1 MWRFALACL
10 TATTLLSARPADAQ
24 TYPTRPIKLV
34 VAFPAGGPPDI
45 LARILSAAISGPLG
59 QNVFVENTPGASGT
73 IATGQVSRA
82 TPDGYTIMVGSIAT
96 HATNAVMYKKLSYD
110 PVSGFT
116 PISMLAESPL
126 VLVVNPDFPARSVAD
141 LIAAAKAGDLVY
153 GSNSY
158 GGTAHLSAE
167 MLQLRSGIKMT
178 HVPYRGSAP
187 MLLDLV
193 AGRIPVAFDNMPP
206 SMPFIQDGQ
215 TRVLAV
221 TSSRRSPLFP
231 DVPTFGEA
239 GVRDFSASAWYGVF
253 GPPGLPRPIVETL
266 QAAIDQ
272 ALARPDVKARLEAL
286 SFTITPGGSDVLA
299 AKVASELKTWAQVVD
314 ANGIER
320 Q

>member
-1 MWRFALACL
+1 
-10 TATTLLSARPADAQ
+10 
-24 TYPTRPIKLV
+24 
-34 VAFPAGGPPDI
+34 
-45 LARILSAAISGPLG
+45 
-59 QNVFVENTPGASGT
+59 
-73 IATGQVSRA
+73 
-82 TPDGYTIMVGSIAT
+82 
-96 HATNAVMYKKLSYD
+96 
-110 PVSGFT
+110 
-116 PISMLAESPL
+116 
-126 VLVVNPDFPARSVAD
+126 
-141 LIAAAKAGDLVY
+141 
-153 GSNSY
+153 
-158 GGTAHLSAE
+158 

-286 SFTITPGGSDVLA
+286 SFTVTPGGSDVLA